1 MSVKLS
7 AVALDRLPKGVAAPG
22 YDRAALSPGIVHIG
36 VGNFHRAH
44 QAVYL
49 DDLFAS
55 GRDHDWAII
64 GAGVREYDVDMR
76 AKLAAQDWLTT
87 VVEQEAHATNV
98 RVTGSMIDFIK
109 PFDVAAM
116 LDALSRPA
124 IRIVSLTVTEG
135 GYCIDPAT
143 QKFDPRHPEIAY
155 DAAHFDAPKSAFGLI
170 AAGLKRRRQAG
181 VAPFTVM

>member
-1 MSVKLS
+1 MMSVKLS
-7 AVALDRLPKGVAAPG
+7 AAALGRLPKGVAAPR
-22 YDRAALSPGIVHIG
+22 YDRAGLSPGIVHIG

-64 GAGVREYDVDMR
+64 GAGVREYDIEMR

-87 VVEQEAHATNV
+87 VVEQESHATNV
-98 RVTGSMIDFIK
+98 RVTGSMIDFVK

-116 LDALSRPA
+116 LGML
-124 IRIVSLTVTEG
+124 V
-135 GYCIDPAT
+135 C
-143 QKFDPRHPEIAY
+143 F
-155 DAAHFDAPKSAFGLI
+155 FG
-170 AAGLKRRRQAG
+170 
-181 VAPFTVM
+181 